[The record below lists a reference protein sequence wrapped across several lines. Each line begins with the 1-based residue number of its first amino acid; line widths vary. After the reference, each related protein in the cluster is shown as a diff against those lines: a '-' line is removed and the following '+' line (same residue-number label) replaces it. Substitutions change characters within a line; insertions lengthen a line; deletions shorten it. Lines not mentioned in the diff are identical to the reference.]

1 MYFVVLKLCYVK
13 SYLPLLL
20 FHSFSVSAQITF
32 PWSGTYGGAGAN
44 RTYTTTVSGIT
55 MSATINNSENVW
67 QDGSPVWFPTGSA
80 VSGGGCAGIGATNQ
94 GMLLSTDWSTNTT
107 KTITTTITFSSAI
120 KGPVNFSLVVSSVN

>member
-1 MYFVVLKLCYVK
+1 MLRSAFYFFFVLIFVVPFGLN
-13 SYLPLLL
+13 S
-20 FHSFSVSAQITF
+20 QITF

-80 VSGGGCAGIGATNQ
+80 VSGGGCAGIAATKNRKP
-94 GMLLSTDWSTNTT
+94 LLN
-107 KTITTTITFSSAI
+107 
-120 KGPVNFSLVVSSVN
+120 